1 MRIVIIHLHLADPE
15 LAMQAIT
22 STLTLNRNTH
32 TTSARPAAPAVA
44 PRRVDSRLL
53 LRESKELVIE
63 HMGQEYRL
71 RRTRNDKL
79 ILTK

>member
-1 MRIVIIHLHLADPE
+1 
-15 LAMQAIT
+15 MQAIT
-22 STLTLNRNTH
+22 STLTLNRTTH
-32 TTSARPAAPAVA
+32 TASSRPAAPAAVA

>member
-1 MRIVIIHLHLADPE
+1 
-15 LAMQAIT
+15 MQAIT
-22 STLTLNRNTH
+22 STLSLSRNTQNAV
-32 TTSARPAAPAVA
+32 SRPATPAVA

>member
-1 MRIVIIHLHLADPE
+1 
-15 LAMQAIT
+15 MQAIT
-22 STLTLNRNTH
+22 STLTLNRDTH
-32 TTSARPAAPAVA
+32 NAVSRPAAPAVVS

>member
-1 MRIVIIHLHLADPE
+1 MPAT
-15 LAMQAIT
+15 T
-22 STLTLNRNTH
+22 STLALH
-32 TTSARPAAPAVA
+32 TAPVSAAARAPAPPA
-44 PRRVDSRLL
+44 QRRIDSRLL